1 MVTLQ
6 LRSDTTDG
14 GLVAVSHELSVSPEG
29 LDTASAALH
38 EQARLITTTTDG
50 AAPTGNKPSSA
61 GAATFAVA
69 LDTFAS
75 AYANRMSKHGRA
87 VRTAAAS
94 YTSIDGGAATNISAV
109 SI

>member
-38 EQARLITTTTDG
+38 EQARLITTTDG

-61 GAATFAVA
+61 GAATFAAA

-75 AYANRMSKHGRA
+75 AYANRMSKHGGA